1 MGIKDREIMDM
12 QKWFENVLSRIQ
24 KVDRKEKMRMRRKIR
39 DELYLLLTWEKPTP
53 DAIMNRWEE
62 RMGNVFKVLPFG
74 AREEL
79 FKLMKKKMTLPKA

>member
-1 MGIKDREIMDM
+1 MAIKDRDIMDM

-62 RMGNVFKVLPFG
+62 RMNNLFKVMPFG

-79 FKLMKKKMTLPKA
+79 FNLMKKKMTLPKV

>member
-1 MGIKDREIMDM
+1 MAIKDRDIMDM

-62 RMGNVFKVLPFG
+62 RMNNLFKVMPLG

-79 FKLMKKKMTLPKA
+79 FDLMKKKMRLPKV

>member
-1 MGIKDREIMDM
+1 MAIKDRDIMDM

-24 KVDRKEKMRMRRKIR
+24 RVERKEKMRMRRKIR

-79 FKLMKKKMTLPKA
+79 FNLMKKKMELPKV

>member
-1 MGIKDREIMDM
+1 MAIKDRDIMDM

-24 KVDRKEKMRMRRKIR
+24 RVDRKEKMRMRRKIR

-79 FKLMKKKMTLPKA
+79 FNLMKKKMELPKV